1 MLMKMMIQYMMQT
14 LFHGCK
20 ICSLQMQML
29 VVMIGMEGLG
39 SGHGAPP
46 CTGPGM
52 PLLLVTHP
60 LVGDP
65 LAANQHRA
73 AAVVRQ
79 PGAG

>member
-1 MLMKMMIQYMMQT
+1 MEAKYVS
-14 LFHGCK
+14 LF
-20 ICSLQMQML
+20 QMQMWL
-29 VVMIGMEGLG
+29 VVMIGMEGLV

-65 LAANQHRA
+65 LAAHQHRA
-73 AAVVRQ
+73 ATMVGQ
-79 PGAG
+79 SKHLEFISIFNY

>member
-1 MLMKMMIQYMMQT
+1 MC
-14 LFHGCK
+14 GC
-20 ICSLQMQML
+20 
-29 VVMIGMEGLG
+29 EGLEP
-39 SGHGAPP
+39 GHGSRPG
-46 CTGPGM
+46 TGPGA

-79 PGAG
+79 PGAGVRSIELATITELSYLEHY

>member
-1 MLMKMMIQYMMQT
+1 MEAKYVS
-14 LFHGCK
+14 LF
-20 ICSLQMQML
+20 QMQMWL
-29 VVMIGMEGLG
+29 VVMIGMEGLV

-65 LAANQHRA
+65 LAAHQHRA